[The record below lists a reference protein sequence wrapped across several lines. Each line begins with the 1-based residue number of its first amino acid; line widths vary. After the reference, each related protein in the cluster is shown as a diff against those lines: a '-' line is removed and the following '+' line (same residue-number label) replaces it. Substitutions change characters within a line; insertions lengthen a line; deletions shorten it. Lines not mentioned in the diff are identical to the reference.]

1 MAEAGVVGLG
11 RRTLSRREG
20 MVVVEPRG
28 TGMAL
33 FTLRAA
39 EEVRAAQFGMAEG
52 ELDAEMVA
60 IAKAMI
66 VRTPRHH
73 TSAALGGMP
82 AKSCPP
88 HCSFGS
94 LFKYRT
100 IVALLS

>member
-1 MAEAGVVGLG
+1 LG
-11 RRTLSRREG
+11 PSG
-20 MVVVEPRG
+20 
-28 TGMAL
+28 
-33 FTLRAA
+33 
-39 EEVRAAQFGMAEG
+39 
-52 ELDAEMVA
+52 
-60 IAKAMI
+60 MI

-100 IVALLS
+100 IVALLSW